1 MLTTR
6 DIKLIPCGLYRENA
20 YLVCPEGRDD
30 CVLID
35 PGDDLERLRAALA
48 GKKLGAILL
57 THGHFD
63 HIMAVGPMA
72 VDTHAPVY
80 VGRDDMEMLNN
91 AALNG
96 RAGLMGITHMDG
108 PAIEAAPYGE
118 KLSAAGLDFTVLS
131 TPGHSRGSVCLYLPD
146 ENVLFSGDTLFQAGF
161 GRMDLYGGSP
171 AQMRNSL
178 RRLFALPPE
187 TRVYPG
193 HGMATTIGDE
203 RSRYGL

>member
-1 MLTTR
+1 MP
-6 DIKLIPCGLYRENA
+6 IQIHCVCCGEIGENA
-20 YLVCPEGRDD
+20 WLVRRDGRDD
-30 CVLID
+30 CVVID
-35 PGDDLERLRAALA
+35 PGDEYPKLKRALEGRRVA
-48 GKKLGAILL
+48 AILL

-72 VDTHAPVY
+72 VETHAPVY

-146 ENVLFSGDTLFQAGF
+146 EHVLFSGDTLFQAGF

>member
-1 MLTTR
+1 MP
-6 DIKLIPCGLYRENA
+6 IQIHCVCCGEIGENA
-20 YLVCPEGRDD
+20 WLVRRDGRDD
-30 CVLID
+30 CVVID
-35 PGDDLERLRAALA
+35 PGDEYPKLKRALEGRSVA
-48 GKKLGAILL
+48 AILL

-96 RAGLMGITHMDG
+96 RAGLMGIGHMDG

-118 KLSAAGLDFTVLS
+118 KLSAAGLDFMVLP

-146 ENVLFSGDTLFQAGF
+146 EAVLFSGDTLFQAGF

-171 AQMRNSL
+171 AQMRDSL

-193 HGMATTIGDE
+193 HGMATTIGEE
-203 RSRYGL
+203 RSRYRL

>member
-1 MLTTR
+1 MTV
-6 DIKLIPCGLYRENA
+6 DIRAVSCGMIQENA
-20 YLVCPEGRDD
+20 YIVRAEGRGD
-30 CVLID
+30 CVVVD
-35 PGDDLERLRAALA
+35 PGDDYPKLKRALGDLRVA
-48 GKKLGAILL
+48 AILL

-118 KLSAAGLDFTVLS
+118 KLSAAGLDFTVLP

-146 ENVLFSGDTLFQAGF
+146 EHVLFSGDTLFQAGF

-171 AQMRNSL
+171 SQMRDSL

-203 RSRYGL
+203 RSRYRL

>member
-1 MLTTR
+1 MP
-6 DIKLIPCGLYRENA
+6 IQIHCVCCGEIGENA
-20 YLVCPEGRDD
+20 WLVRRDDRDD
-30 CVLID
+30 CVVID
-35 PGDDLERLRAALA
+35 PGDEYPKLKRALEGRSVA
-48 GKKLGAILL
+48 AILL

-108 PAIEAAPYGE
+108 PAIEATPYGE
-118 KLSAAGLDFTVLS
+118 KLSAAGLDFMVLP

-146 ENVLFSGDTLFQAGF
+146 EAVLFSGDTLFQAGF

-171 AQMRNSL
+171 AQMRDSL

-193 HGMATTIGDE
+193 HGMATTIGEE
-203 RSRYGL
+203 RSRYRL

>member
-1 MLTTR
+1 MP
-6 DIKLIPCGLYRENA
+6 IQIHCVCCGEIGENA
-20 YLVCPEGRDD
+20 WLVRRDDRDD
-30 CVLID
+30 CVVID
-35 PGDDLERLRAALA
+35 PGDEYPKLKRALEGRSVA
-48 GKKLGAILL
+48 AILL

-118 KLSAAGLDFTVLS
+118 KLSAAGLDFMVLP

-146 ENVLFSGDTLFQAGF
+146 EAVLFSGDTLFQAGF

-171 AQMRNSL
+171 AQMRDSL

-193 HGMATTIGDE
+193 HGMATTIGEE
-203 RSRYGL
+203 RSRYRL

>member
-1 MLTTR
+1 MP
-6 DIKLIPCGLYRENA
+6 IQIHCVCCGEIGENA
-20 YLVCPEGRDD
+20 WLVLRDGRDD
-30 CVLID
+30 CVVID
-35 PGDDLERLRAALA
+35 PGDEYPKLKRALEGRSVA
-48 GKKLGAILL
+48 AILL

-118 KLSAAGLDFTVLS
+118 KLSAAGLDFMVLP

-146 ENVLFSGDTLFQAGF
+146 EAVLFSGDTLFQAGF

-171 AQMRNSL
+171 AQMRDSL

-193 HGMATTIGDE
+193 HGMATTIGEE
-203 RSRYGL
+203 RSRYRL